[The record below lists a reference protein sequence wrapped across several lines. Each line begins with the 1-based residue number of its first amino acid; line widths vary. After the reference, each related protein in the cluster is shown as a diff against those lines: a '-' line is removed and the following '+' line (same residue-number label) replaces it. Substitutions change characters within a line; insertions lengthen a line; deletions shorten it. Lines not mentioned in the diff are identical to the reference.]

1 MYAFDVDESN
11 FQQIVI
17 EGSQKVPVVV
27 DFWAPWCG
35 PCKVLKPILEA
46 LAEEYQGR
54 FILAKVNSDDNQ
66 RLAGQYG
73 VRGIPN
79 VKAFL
84 GGQVIDEFSG
94 ALPESQVRAFL
105 DRIIPSPGEEL
116 RLQAR
121 QLLDAGDDAE
131 ALPLLHEALAI
142 DPDNER
148 IRLDLAR
155 AHLAL
160 GDLDAARAQLDA
172 LPALA
177 RNSDEAEELR
187 SRIDIAER
195 SRELPDEAEL
205 RQRIDADEGDLDAR
219 LQLADR
225 YIADRRYAEA
235 MDQLLEIIRRDRD
248 FGDDVGRRRLLDL
261 FKLIDDAQLVRDYR
275 RKLAALLN

>member
-1 MYAFDVDESN
+1 MFAFDVSDANFDE
-11 FQQIVI
+11 IVI
-17 EGSQKVPVVV
+17 EGSRKVPVVV

-35 PCKVLKPILEA
+35 PCKVLKPILES

-73 VRGIPN
+73 VRGIPS

-94 ALPESQVRAFL
+94 ALPEPQVRAFL

-121 QLLDAGDDAE
+121 QQMDDGDHARALDLLKE
-131 ALPLLHEALAI
+131 AQAL

-155 AHLAL
+155 THLAL
-160 GDLDAARAQLDA
+160 DDPGSAREQ
-172 LPALA
+172 LA
-177 RNSDEAEELR
+177 RLSSLARQEDEAQELA
-187 SRIDIAER
+187 SKIDFAER
-195 SRELPDEAEL
+195 SRDLPEEATL
-205 RQRIDADEGDLDAR
+205 QQRIANDENDLDAR
-219 LQLADR
+219 LLLADR
-225 YIADRRYAEA
+225 LIAGQRHAEA
-235 MDQLLEIIRRDRD
+235 MDQLLEIVRRDRG
-248 FGDDVGRRRLLDL
+248 FGDDVGRKRLLEL
-261 FKLIDDAQLVRDYR
+261 FRLIDDAALVREYR
-275 RKLAALLN
+275 RRLAALLN